1 MKSTFIC
8 FIALATI
15 AGSSGALHA
24 AVFNASPLRRTDTT
38 IFAGD
43 FVAGSSVSTPGF
55 FTAVSGG
62 RPGEEVDVMKKSSSK
77 KSSSKKSSSKKSS
90 SKAS

>member
-1 MKSTFIC
+1 MKSKFIC
-8 FIALATI
+8 LVALATI
-15 AGSSGALHA
+15 AGSSGAVNA

-43 FVAGSSVSTPGF
+43 FLAGSSVSTPVTF
-55 FTAVSGG
+55 ATASGG
-62 RPGEEVDVMKKSSSK
+62 RPGEEADVMKKSSSK

>member
-1 MKSTFIC
+1 MKSKFIC
-8 FIALATI
+8 LLALATI
-15 AGSSGALHA
+15 AGSSGAVNA
-24 AVFNASPLRRTDTT
+24 AFFNASPLRKSDTT

-43 FVAGSSVSTPGF
+43 FFAGSSVSTPGSF
-55 FTAVSGG
+55 AAVSGG
-62 RPGEEVDVMKKSSSK
+62 RPGEDADVMKKSSSK